1 MIDKD
6 QIKKVADEWEKE
18 MLLLDN
24 SNKVDFSK
32 DHCDLKV
39 SCDSREYA
47 FRVISGAANVIG
59 PRVCWAGKDILR
71 SKVKNSNVLNSEKS
85 LIICIF
91 LILEFK
97 LKIFNLNFLFF

>member
-6 QIKKVADEWEKE
+6 QIKKVEDEWEKE

-71 SKVKNSNVLNSEKS
+71 SKVKNSNLFKN
-85 LIICIF
+85 
-91 LILEFK
+91 LESYVYFK
-97 LKIFNLNFLFF
+97 IKIFNLSFLIF

>member
-6 QIKKVADEWEKE
+6 QIKKVEDEWEKE

-71 SKVKNSNVLNSEKS
+71 SKVRKNQTY
-85 LIICIF
+85 
-91 LILEFK
+91 
-97 LKIFNLNFLFF
+97 LKNF